1 MKKTVLIRIM
11 ALFAIIIANHNLMY
25 GQFTGTGSVVK
36 FYTIQEVKDNA
47 SKLDKSDE
55 FVKVKG
61 FVVKQ
66 INKDTYQFK
75 DSTGDITVEIDKKR
89 LPDSPFDEKT
99 EVVIIGEVDNDL
111 MEPVEIEVKEMYFF
125 EPENQPAK

>member
-1 MKKTVLIRIM
+1 MKKTVVIRIM
-11 ALFAIIIANHNLMY
+11 ALFAIIIASHNLVY

-55 FVKVKG
+55 LVKVKG

-66 INKDTYQFK
+66 INKDTYEFQ
-75 DSTGDITVEIDKKR
+75 DSTGTITVEIDKKR
-89 LPDSPFDEKT
+89 LPDIPFDEKT
-99 EVVIIGEVDNDL
+99 ELVIIGEVDKDL
-111 MEPVEIEVKEMYFF
+111 LEPVEIEVKEMYFF
-125 EPENQPAK
+125 NPEDLPAE

>member
-11 ALFAIIIANHNLMY
+11 ALFAMIIASHNLMY

-47 SKLDKSDE
+47 SKLDRSDE
-55 FVKVKG
+55 LVKVKG

-66 INKDTYQFK
+66 INKDTYQFE

-89 LPDSPFDEKT
+89 LPDSPFNEKT
-99 EVVIIGEVDNDL
+99 EVVIIGEVDKDL

-125 EPENQPAK
+125 KPENQPAK